1 MSVRVYTGTGTSR
14 NGAPLLVDRLS
25 EHLSIPVSGIKED
38 EMRGSR
44 AWERET
50 TTLIFPGQS
59 VGQFKEALGPDV
71 QERIRQC
78 VYTGAFDYIGIC
90 AGVAFASSQIK
101 YRMAM
106 IKPNDRPIIQTNGLA
121 LFNGLAAGPCQS
133 ISPLPYS
140 GGLDNL
146 ALIRLRRPGLKKSY
160 NAFFWGGPA
169 IIPMEKIPPEKGR
182 LLAHLES
189 DGTPLAI
196 QTKYGEGK
204 ISLFSFHPE
213 INADNVGR
221 WAGVDTLSDAASLHI
236 KSLARQLDGTAFD
249 IFLEDS
255 GLAAYAKKKEAAP
268 QPLPYNFNMF

>member
-1 MSVRVYTGTGTSR
+1 MTIRVYTGTGTSR

-25 EHLSIPVSGIKED
+25 EHLSTPVSGIKED

-44 AWERET
+44 TWERET

-101 YRMAM
+101 YRMAV
-106 IKPNDRPIIQTNGLA
+106 IKPHDRPLIQTTGLG
-121 LFNGLAAGPCQS
+121 LFNALATGPCQS
-133 ISPLPYS
+133 ISTEPYT
-140 GGLDNL
+140 GGLENL
-146 ALIRLRRPGLKKSY
+146 ALIRLRRPENKKSY

-169 IIPMEKIPPEKGR
+169 IVPMEKIPPEKGG
-182 LLAHLES
+182 LLAYLEK

-196 QTKYGEGK
+196 RTQYGRGN

-213 INADNVGR
+213 INADNIGR
-221 WAGVDTLSDAASLHI
+221 WAGIDTLSNTASLHI
-236 KSLARQLDGTAFD
+236 KSLAQQLDGTAFD

-255 GLAAYAKKKEAAP
+255 GLSAHTKKKEAAP
-268 QPLPYNFNMF
+268 QPPSYNFTMR